1 MRGSRDDRPGK
12 ISTHS
17 AHEDGDQVELV
28 VVLIKR
34 IFQPTPPTRTETI
47 NVFALHKTS

>member
-17 AHEDGDQVELV
+17 AREDGDKTYAEGKKDGMISTHSAREDGDIFKLEL
-28 VVLIKR
+28 IW
-34 IFQPTPPTRTETI
+34 T
-47 NVFALHKTS
+47 